1 MNSRLLVI
9 GCSYIENVYVTGSL
23 PTDGGISEGELP
35 KMRPGGRAGTAAVMA
50 SRLTGDEVLLCSAI
64 GNDSNGKGLI
74 SFYKENNINT
84 SYVSFPEGMQTGI
97 CNVIVEKS
105 HSTVKKILYKGASS
119 SFGASKV
126 ASALMSYPDAIYLT
140 AEVPELLAAQVI
152 ASANAQDIPVYLD
165 MSGYTPGS
173 SIGTVG
179 DIELFICSE
188 AEATQ
193 LSGVRPTT
201 VESALRCC
209 ISLRN
214 KVDARFFIL
223 RLGRRGCFVY
233 NGKYHYMFIPCSLEG
248 GNVCGYVDFEAAAIA
263 AEYLSTGS
271 IKDACE
277 IALVATKMAREFE
290 QMSIPTREQI
300 AIYASRKGIK
310 INI

>member
-9 GCSYIENVYVTGSL
+9 GCSYVENVYVTTSL

-35 KMRPGGRAGTAAVMA
+35 KVRPGGRAGTAAVMA
-50 SRLTGDEVLLCSAI
+50 SRLTGDDIILCTAI
-64 GNDSNGKGLI
+64 GNDANDKGLM
-74 SFYKENNINT
+74 SFYKENKINT
-84 SYVSFPEGMQTGI
+84 AYVSVPEEASTGI
-97 CNVIVEKS
+97 CSVIVEKS
-105 HSTVKKILYKGASS
+105 YSTVKKILFKGGSGSFSS
-119 SFGASKV
+119 AKV

-152 ASANAQDIPVYLD
+152 ASANAQDIPVFLD
-165 MSGYTPGS
+165 MSGYFSGS

-179 DIELFICSE
+179 HLDLFICSE
-188 AEATQ
+188 SEATQ
-193 LSGVRPTT
+193 ISGIRPTS

-214 KVDARFFIL
+214 KIDSSLFVL
-223 RLGRRGCFVY
+223 RLGKRGCFVY

-248 GNVCGYVDFEAAAIA
+248 GSVCGYVDFEAAAIA